1 MTTALSFTHRFEPAT
16 KADRPPVL
24 LLHGTGGDEHD
35 LIELGRTVAPGS
47 ALLSPRGK
55 VVENGQT
62 RFFKRLFEGGFDEA
76 DLRARAAELAEF
88 VGAARIAY
96 GLATPLALGFSNGA
110 NIAAALLLLQPHA
123 LAGAA
128 LLRAMTPLQEPPRP
142 DLSGKN
148 VLLLSGQGDPIV
160 PADNAANLAGLL
172 AAAGAE
178 VEHHPLPVGHGMAQA
193 DVTLAAE
200 WFRQR

>member
-1 MTTALSFTHRFEPAT
+1 MTTPLAFTHLFEPAT
-16 KADRPPVL
+16 NLDRPPVL

-35 LIELGRTVAPGS
+35 LIELGKTVAPGS

-62 RFFKRLFEGGFDEA
+62 RFFKRRFEGGFDEA

-88 VGAARIAY
+88 VEAARNAY
-96 GLATPLALGFSNGA
+96 GLGAPLALGYSNGA

-128 LLRAMTPLQEPPRP
+128 LLRAMTPLQEPPQP
-142 DLSGKN
+142 DLSGKP

-160 PADNAANLAGLL
+160 TADDAADLL
-172 AAAGAE
+172 AAAGAK
-178 VEHHPLPVGHGMAQA
+178 VEHQALLVDHGMAQA
-193 DVTLAAE
+193 DVTITAE
-200 WFRQR
+200 WFKQR